1 MKPRA
6 FLAALA
12 LFALAGCA
20 HAVGRMADLEVRDPA
35 SGRILPVYW
44 HEGRA
49 YVAGQPGSEYR
60 LVLRNR
66 RGGDLLAVVSVD
78 GVNVLSGETASA
90 GQSGYVL
97 SGRRGTEIAGWR
109 KSLEDVAAFY
119 FTSLA
124 DSYAARTGRPA
135 NVGVIGVALFER
147 AAPPPRAALDDVA
160 AGMRAKVQSSNEARQ
175 APSAPLG
182 TGHGRREDSPVR
194 YVDFERATS
203 SPAETITLYYD
214 SYANLVAQGVI
225 SGPRERRPDP
235 FPGFVPEPA

>member
-1 MKPRA
+1 MKPLA
-6 FLAALA
+6 LLAALA
-12 LFALAGCA
+12 LFASAGCA
-20 HAVGRMADLEVRDPA
+20 HAVGGMADLEVRDA
-35 SGRILPVYW
+35 ATGRILPVYR

-66 RGGDLLAVVSVD
+66 RREDLLAVVSVD

-97 SGRRGTEIAGWR
+97 SDRRGMEIAGWR
-109 KSLEDVAAFY
+109 KSMDEVAAFY
-119 FTSLA
+119 FTSLG

-147 AAPPPRAALDDVA
+147 ARAPRAAFEDSLTQKRT
-160 AGMRAKVQSSNEARQ
+160 RAQSLNEAGA

-194 YVDFERATS
+194 YVEFERAAT
-203 SPAETITLYYD
+203 PAETITLYYD
-214 SYANLVAQGVI
+214 SYPNLVAQGIVA
-225 SGPRERRPDP
+225 SPRGRTPDP
-235 FPGFVPEPA
+235 FPGFVPDPA